1 MAKKKAKKKTQSTTK
16 SVKDLVKKE
25 YTDEE
30 KMRLAKHKERA
41 KREPVKF
48 KTVKDDKDKLQLS
61 ITFQDPDDS
70 LLNVKMSEAFGTAD
84 SYLQTHLLEQI
95 MQTFRGTAS
104 KDSHDK
110 EASVIALNKT
120 MALLSGIQ
128 PQDEL
133 EAMLAAQMIGVHNM
147 AMNTLARAILKDQT
161 FEGKQV
167 NVNQA
172 TKMLRTYIAQME
184 AIKKYRTGGQQK
196 MIVEHVHVNEGGQ
209 AIVGTVNQGGGKN
222 DKNRE

>member
-1 MAKKKAKKKTQSTTK
+1 MAKKKTKTKNAKKDTK
-16 SVKDLVKKE
+16 GLVKKE
-25 YTDEE
+25 YTDKE
-30 KMRLAKHKERA
+30 KARLAKHKERA
-41 KREPVKF
+41 NRKPVKF
-48 KTVKDDKDKLQLS
+48 KTVKGDSGKPTIVL
-61 ITFQDPDDS
+61 QDPDAPLLAVKTLEALGTPDS
-70 LLNVKMSEAFGTAD
+70 D
-84 SYLQTHLLEQI
+84 LQSHLLEQI
-95 MQTFRGTAS
+95 IQTFSGTVS
-104 KDSHDK
+104 KDSHNK
-110 EASVIALNKT
+110 EASVIALNRT
-120 MALLSGIQ
+120 MAILSGIQ

-147 AMNTLARAILKDQT
+147 AMETLKRAILGEQT

-209 AIVGTVNQGGGKN
+209 AIVGTVHQGGGKN
-222 DKNRE
+222 DKNCE